1 MTFNIIKNEK
11 TIIEIAKVALGNLKR
26 KVLFVATIGT
36 SILLILY
43 IYVGIVTKND
53 RVIVIVMSKIVGTL
67 FLIMTL
73 FLFCII
79 RYGAKVYCLLMR
91 KYNIKEYIET
101 IEFAEEDII
110 ISNNLKNSVV
120 QRINYNRIK
129 RSVSDSNYLMFITK
143 SGICISIAQKD
154 ICSIGKE
161 NFESFLKEKMP
172 QVNFKLK

>member
-53 RVIVIVMSKIVGTL
+53 RVIVMSKIVGTL

-172 QVNFKLK
+172 QVKFKLK

>member
-11 TIIEIAKVALGNLKR
+11 TIIEITKVALGNLKR

-43 IYVGIVTKND
+43 IYVGIVTEND
-53 RVIVIVMSKIVGTL
+53 RAIVMSKIVGTL

-73 FLFCII
+73 FSFCII

-172 QVNFKLK
+172 QVKFKLK

>member
-43 IYVGIVTKND
+43 IYAGIVTKND

-172 QVNFKLK
+172 QVKFKLK

>member
-26 KVLFVATIGT
+26 KVLFVAAIGT

-43 IYVGIVTKND
+43 ICVGIVTKND
-53 RVIVIVMSKIVGTL
+53 RAIVMSKIVGTL

-172 QVNFKLK
+172 QVKFKLK

>member
-26 KVLFVATIGT
+26 KVLFVAAIGT

-43 IYVGIVTKND
+43 IYAGIVTKND
-53 RVIVIVMSKIVGTL
+53 RVIVMSKIVGTL

-129 RSVSDSNYLMFITK
+129 SSVSDSDYLMFITK

>member
-172 QVNFKLK
+172 QVKFKLK